1 MKDMLTRITR
11 RIKKNIIWII
21 ALPVVLGAA
30 GYVLPSKI
38 SGNSSFTSEAAIAA
52 GNYDHPLYNNT
63 KEIPF
68 LLTSDAFLKQAL
80 PDKTDEERAAVKS
93 KLTVETQSDSLI
105 TVSYSG
111 QNKQETESVFQAVI
125 TTFLKNDQ
133 DLFEKRAKV
142 VRQSIAALEGETV
155 SADAKVDKER
165 FLYELK
171 NMQLNLKAA
180 GVINSEPMNETAGQ
194 GMPPKKKA
202 VLGVLIGIA
211 VAFMFIV
218 IPEFFRESL

>member
-1 MKDMLTRITR
+1 M
-11 RIKKNIIWII
+11 
-21 ALPVVLGAA
+21 
-30 GYVLPSKI
+30 
-38 SGNSSFTSEAAIAA
+38 
-52 GNYDHPLYNNT
+52 
-63 KEIPF
+63 
-68 LLTSDAFLKQAL
+68 TSDAFLKQAL

-105 TVSYSG
+105 TVSCSG

-171 NMQLNLKAA
+171 NTQLNLKAA

>member
-30 GYVLPSKI
+30 GYVVPSKI
-38 SGNSSFTSEAAIAA
+38 SGSSSFTSEAAIAA

-63 KEIPF
+63 KEIP
-68 LLTSDAFLKQAL
+68 LLLMSDAFLKQAL

-111 QNKQETESVFQAVI
+111 QNKQDTESVFQAVI

-171 NMQLNLKAA
+171 NTQLNLKAA
-180 GVINSEPMNETAGQ
+180 GIINSEPMNETAGE
-194 GMPPKKKA
+194 GMPPKRKA

>member
-1 MKDMLTRITR
+1 MYCRQKS
-11 RIKKNIIWII
+11 
-21 ALPVVLGAA
+21 A
-30 GYVLPSKI
+30 G
-38 SGNSSFTSEAAIAA
+38 GDSFTSEAAIAA

-63 KEIPF
+63 KEIPL

-125 TTFLKNDQ
+125 KTFLKNDQ

-142 VRQSIAALEGETV
+142 VRQSIARA
-155 SADAKVDKER
+155 
-165 FLYELK
+165 
-171 NMQLNLKAA
+171 
-180 GVINSEPMNETAGQ
+180 
-194 GMPPKKKA
+194 
-202 VLGVLIGIA
+202 
-211 VAFMFIV
+211 
-218 IPEFFRESL
+218 